1 MRYVGDPVAF
11 VVAETALAAKD
22 AAEAVALEI
31 EALPAVIAAEDA
43 ARDGAPLLYDDVPGN
58 VALDYHF
65 GDADAVNAAF
75 AQAAHVTR
83 LKLVNS
89 RVVVNAMEPRA
100 ALAVYDGGRFT
111 LHVASQGVFGMRAN
125 IAEALGVAAKD
136 VHILTGQVGG
146 SFGMKAAVFP
156 EYICLLH
163 AARALGRPVKWTDER
178 SGSFVSDSHGRN
190 HDVTAELALDG
201 DGTFLAVRITS
212 FANMGA
218 FLSPVAPMMGTLNA
232 VKNVQGMYRTPLIE
246 VSAKCVFTNTSHVSA
261 YRGAGRP
268 EGNYY
273 MERLVDAAAAEMGID
288 RLALR
293 RRNQIS
299 PRELPYKTA
308 SEMTYDSGDF
318 AALTKQAFELADG
331 KGFARRKRESRKRG
345 KLRGLGIGNFLEV
358 TAPPSKELAGIV
370 FNADGTVTL
379 TTGTLDFGMGHAT
392 PFAQVLS
399 EKLGIP
405 FEKISLVQGDSDR
418 IVIGGGSG
426 GSKSIMHSGTAIVEA
441 AAKVIEQG
449 KEIASYVLEAAAA
462 DIEFS
467 HGRFVIAGT
476 DRAISLLELA
486 QMLRNGSAKLPPEAP
501 QSLDVTHVSN
511 GPGAATFPNG
521 CHIAEVE
528 IDPETGVVEVVKYT
542 CVNDFGTVV
551 NPMIVAG
558 QLHGGVVQG
567 IGQALMEMTVYDGD
581 GQLLTGSFMDYAMPR
596 ATDAPPFVLA
606 EHPVPAKTNP
616 LGVKGCGEA
625 GCAGALTSVM
635 NAVVDALADHG
646 IRHVDMPLTPFHIW
660 QALRAAPDASRSM
673 TQASFRPGRPFRRNE
688 SGRAGVRGALPQSL
702 LHDHACAGVRVRARG
717 LRRELYRPRARA
729 HRLQCGVGGIAD
741 AGRISGRSNRRTLR
755 ADCRRRDRYS
765 RLRGRRDGPLVRRV
779 CRHVCPGRPR
789 QYGLS
794 PGRLFAFVPPQ
805 PAGADRPGLLLPH
818 LRRDFGLCGRSGHD
832 ARDAEPLRVARR
844 LYRRCDTRLSRC
856 LRS

>member
-1 MRYVGDPVAF
+1 MNLHQPADRQADKLTADELATERWAVEKFAVGQSVPRSEDPMLLRGQGHYTDDVSLPGQVYAVMVRSRNAHGTIRAIDADAARNMPGVLGVYSAADLKGYGPLKCIVPFKNRDGSPMKKPWRGALAADKVRYVGDPVAF

-22 AAEAVALEI
+22 AAEAVVLDI

-75 AQAAHVTR
+75 ARAAHVTR

-89 RVVVNAMEPRA
+89 RVMVNAMEPRA
-100 ALAVYDGGRFT
+100 ALAVHDGARFT

-190 HDVTAELALDG
+190 HDVTAELALAA
-201 DGTFLAVRITS
+201 DGTFLAVRLTS

-218 FLSPVAPMMGTLNA
+218 FLSPVAPMMGTINA

-246 VSAKCVFTNTSHVSA
+246 VSAKCVFTNTTHVSA

-273 MERLVDAAAAEMGID
+273 MERLIDTAAAETSID

-308 SEMTYDSGDF
+308 SEMSYDSGDF
-318 AALTKQAFELADG
+318 PALTKQAFELADG

-345 KLRGLGIGNFLEV
+345 RLRGFGIGNFLEV
-358 TAPPSKELAGIV
+358 TAPPSKELAGII

-399 EKLGIP
+399 ERLGIAY
-405 FEKISLVQGDSDR
+405 EKISLVQGDSDR
-418 IVIGGGSG
+418 IVVGGGSG

-441 AAKVIEQG
+441 AAKVIEKG
-449 KEIASYVLEAAAA
+449 KEIASHVLEAAAS
-462 DIEFS
+462 DIEFR
-467 HGRFVIAGT
+467 HGRYVIAGT
-476 DRAISLLELA
+476 DRAVSLLEIA
-486 QMLRNGSAKLPPEAP
+486 QMLRNGTAKLPAEAP
-501 QSLDVTHVSN
+501 QSLDIIHVSN
-511 GPGAATFPNG
+511 GPGASTFPNG

-567 IGQALMEMTVYDGD
+567 IGQALMEMTVYDAD

-596 ATDAPPFVLA
+596 AADAPPFVLA

-625 GCAGALTSVM
+625 GCAGALTSMM

-660 QALRAAPDASRSM
+660 QALRAAP
-673 TQASFRPGRPFRRNE
+673 
-688 SGRAGVRGALPQSL
+688 
-702 LHDHACAGVRVRARG
+702 
-717 LRRELYRPRARA
+717 
-729 HRLQCGVGGIAD
+729 
-741 AGRISGRSNRRTLR
+741 
-755 ADCRRRDRYS
+755 
-765 RLRGRRDGPLVRRV
+765 RRV
-779 CRHVCPGRPR
+779 
-789 QYGLS
+789 
-794 PGRLFAFVPPQ
+794 
-805 PAGADRPGLLLPH
+805 
-818 LRRDFGLCGRSGHD
+818 
-832 ARDAEPLRVARR
+832 
-844 LYRRCDTRLSRC
+844 
-856 LRS
+856 